1 MLTLTTMGSLPV
13 AAAAAGPMPAL
24 ATTGL
29 QLAGFWPLGSV
40 LQGCFT
46 NPHANTEVSI
56 FDDTMPIRLRD
67 ILYFKTVLGTL
78 NNLLIK
84 CSLEGPP

>member
-1 MLTLTTMGSLPV
+1 MLTLTNMGSLLMAAEVAGLMPV
-13 AAAAAGPMPAL
+13 L
-24 ATTGL
+24 ATMGL
-29 QLAGFWPLGSV
+29 WLPGFWPLEPV

-67 ILYFKTVLGTL
+67 
-78 NNLLIK
+78 
-84 CSLEGPP
+84 